1 MTNDPTAQPFDPYL
15 VIDTEGARIGEVL
28 SRIDL
33 DSPVPT
39 CPDWTARDLLK
50 HVIEVHDFWAAVVG
64 DQLMG
69 EAVGAYEES
78 RPPIEGDADD
88 LPRQREEATGRLVAA
103 LRRRDASEPAWSWFG
118 PDQTVGFSLRMQ
130 PQEAT
135 MHRVDAELTA
145 GVEVSPIADEVA
157 SAGIDHVLDVML
169 NWVPES
175 AQITPGGVVEL
186 RATDT
191 GERWLLE
198 LFRWSGS
205 AWGQDFENQIGG
217 RRATAA
223 QADGTAEP
231 VAWVTGPVQE
241 LDLLVWS
248 RPASV
253 ERSGDEGVLADL
265 QALGDFGIQ

>member
-1 MTNDPTAQPFDPYL
+1 MTDLSTAQAFDPYL

-39 CPDWTARDLLK
+39 CPGWSARDLLK
-50 HVIEVHDFWAAVVG
+50 HVIEVHDFWAAVIG
-64 DQLMG
+64 DGLMG

-78 RPPIEGDADD
+78 RQPLTDDADE
-88 LPRQREEATGRLVAA
+88 LLREREEATGRLVAA
-103 LRRRDASEPAWSWFG
+103 LRRRDASETAWSWFDA
-118 PDQTVGFSLRMQ
+118 DQTVGFSLRMQ

-135 MHRVDAELTA
+135 MHRVDAEVTA

-169 NWVPES
+169 NWVPDS
-175 AQITPGGVVEL
+175 AEITPGGVVEL

-191 GERWLLE
+191 GERWYLE
-198 LFRWSGS
+198 LYRWSGT
-205 AWGQDFENQIGG
+205 AWGQTFENQIGG
-217 RRATAA
+217 RRA
-223 QADGTAEP
+223 GEGAEP
-231 VAWVTGPVQE
+231 VALVAGPVQE
-241 LDLLVWS
+241 LDLLIWS

-253 ERSGDEGVLADL
+253 ERSGDEAALAEL
-265 QALGDFGIQ
+265 QALIDFGIQ